1 MTHARQG
8 DEMLLRYRYPDGRL
22 QAALP
27 LRVVHDDE
35 TVTVGWL
42 PNGTDIMYWAL
53 PDGGDPRQIP
63 LAERFRQRLGT
74 APRVWQGPG
83 VLRVMPK
90 NEAFQVLHFWD
101 EDQRFAGWY
110 VNLER
115 NRSQTGNFFDTVD
128 QHLDLVITPDLN
140 AVWKDEDEAQAAVDA
155 DQVPRA
161 DLDSARVVGE
171 SNMRDVEGL
180 LTRIGDWSGW
190 IPPEGFDRP
199 LTLPSEW
206 NS

>member
-1 MTHARQG
+1 MIYARLG

-35 TVTVGWL
+35 AITVGWL

-53 PDGGDPRQIP
+53 ADGSDPRRIP

-90 NEAFQVLHFWD
+90 NGAFQVLHFWD

-115 NRSQTGNFFDTVD
+115 NRSRTGSFFDTVD
-128 QHLDLVITPDLN
+128 QHLDLVITPDCN
-140 AVWKDEDEAQAAVDA
+140 AVWKDEDEAEAAVDA
-155 DQVPRA
+155 DQLPRA

-171 SNMRDVEGL
+171 SIMRDIDGL
-180 LTRIGDWSGW
+180 LTRVGDWRGW
-190 IPPEGFDRP
+190 TPPDGFDRP
-199 LTLPSEW
+199 LTLPSDW
-206 NS
+206 ND